1 MPCLFQRTTKG
12 PEMTTDNPDP
22 LEEAVARTLSCHLW
36 ATIVVDNNDDC
47 DEFDVMPEYVK
58 GIYRKAAAAIIAQHY
73 APVIAENERLRETLE
88 DIIEVTKYVPN
99 TYARYA
105 NKLARQ
111 ALGAKP

>member
-1 MPCLFQRTTKG
+1 
-12 PEMTTDNPDP
+12 MTMTPDNPDP

-73 APVIAENERLRETLE
+73 APVIAENERLRT
-88 DIIEVTKYVPN
+88 TG
-99 TYARYA
+99 AR
-105 NKLARQ
+105 LP
-111 ALGAKP
+111 ALDQE